1 MMKEGCTSATG
12 PGTSI
17 RSTRWP
23 NACIFSQFSARAV
36 RVLSVGY
43 RLDEREADALLDQLD
58 SEHTGT
64 VQRSHLAASQM
75 DWHALQERQVQTWL
89 QAARH
94 TFADLDRDG
103 DGIWSTDD
111 IISCLQSKLVPSE
124 VCSFN
129 LVRSTTL
136 AGLTII

>member
-1 MMKEGCTSATG
+1 M
-12 PGTSI
+12 
-17 RSTRWP
+17 
-23 NACIFSQFSARAV
+23 
-36 RVLSVGY
+36 LSVGY

-75 DWHALQERQVQTWL
+75 DWRALQERQVQTWL

-124 VCSFN
+124 V
-129 LVRSTTL
+129 RSTILIQRTTS
-136 AGLTII
+136 ARRTVI